1 MDTRQPILPV
11 LAQREQNSVLL
22 MDLVPTDS
30 VGEIRVQ
37 AFEFSFKQ
45 GEEIRGF
52 SVDGKNPIGAYAGK
66 GAIVI
71 PVSEKPEFLYY
82 AWKPWTQANLI
93 NAQGLPAST
102 FKVKVK

>member
-1 MDTRQPILPV
+1 MVKGAVHKKDRIIISFDHGKV
-11 LAQREQNSVLL
+11 LA
-22 MDLVPTDS
+22 P
-30 VGEIRVQ
+30 
-37 AFEFSFKQ
+37 KQ

-52 SVDGKNPIGAYAGK
+52 SVDGKNPIGAYARK

-102 FKVKVK
+102 FKVKVE